1 MDRGLP
7 QRCRWRNLP
16 TDSSLFLYHSIKSEW
31 QQKPTTTTSFAFL
44 QFFSFETH
52 SLIRCPLCR
61 CRIYQSWKKW
71 YVFNRN
77 VKKGSKTEHGDDM
90 KPLNIETENKEFK
103 SPKSIKYSCK
113 ILQFLS
119 VLFLLPSYKAQ
130 DWLVTAP
137 CLYINFTVLQK
148 LLTVFV
154 QCKRYQILL
163 KVSWCQEYILGHFP
177 HVQASQLC
185 EMQHPCCKETPKDIW
200 ISSHLTKNISHICL
214 VLDSV
219 SKEVH
224 LYTSWFPC
232 IFPNKKIYY
241 LLCK

>member
-1 MDRGLP
+1 
-7 QRCRWRNLP
+7 
-16 TDSSLFLYHSIKSEW
+16 
-31 QQKPTTTTSFAFL
+31 
-44 QFFSFETH
+44 
-52 SLIRCPLCR
+52 
-61 CRIYQSWKKW
+61 
-71 YVFNRN
+71 
-77 VKKGSKTEHGDDM
+77 M

-154 QCKRYQILL
+154 QCKRYQTTKGLL
-163 KVSWCQEYILGHFP
+163 MPGIYLRPFP
-177 HVQASQLC
+177 TCTTSQLC

-200 ISSHLTKNISHICL
+200 ISSHLTKKL
-214 VLDSV
+214 VIFV
-219 SKEVH
+219 
-224 LYTSWFPC
+224 WF
-232 IFPNKKIYY
+232 
-241 LLCK
+241 